1 MRRDHGSTSVLAIG
15 LLVVLGLLTAVV
27 VNASA
32 AFLERRDLMN
42 LADRA
47 ALTAADGLARDQL
60 YVDGGA
66 GSTVVLD
73 LREASALT
81 RSVVPAGT
89 GVDVVVQGDTV
100 TVRLDRGYE
109 LPIRPPGWSEGVR
122 ITAEST
128 AQLRF
133 ASLTP

>member
-1 MRRDHGSTSVLAIG
+1 MRRDEGNTTVLAIG
-15 LLVVLGLLTAVV
+15 LLLVLGLLTVVV

-60 YVDGGA
+60 YLGGDA
-66 GSTVVLD
+66 GSTIVLD

-81 RSVVPAGT
+81 RSVVPFDT
-89 GVDVVVQGDTV
+89 GVDVVVQGDMV
-100 TVRLDRGYE
+100 TVRLDRRYV
-109 LPIRPPGWSEGVR
+109 LPLRPPGWNGEVD
-122 ITAEST
+122 IAAEST

-133 ASLTP
+133 AGP

>member
-1 MRRDHGSTSVLAIG
+1 MRRDAGNTTILAIG
-15 LLVVLGLLTAVV
+15 LLVVLGLLTVVV

-60 YVDGGA
+60 YLGGDP
-66 GSTVVLD
+66 GSAIVLD
-73 LREASALT
+73 LREATALT
-81 RSVVPAGT
+81 RSVVPSDT
-89 GVDVVVQGDTV
+89 GVDVVVQGDMV
-100 TVRLDRGYE
+100 TVRLDRRYT
-109 LPIRPPGWSEGVR
+109 LPLRPPGWSGDVG
-122 ITAEST
+122 IAAEST

-133 ASLTP
+133 AGQ

>member
-1 MRRDHGSTSVLAIG
+1 MRRDEGNTTVLAIG
-15 LLVVLGLLTAVV
+15 LLLVLGLLTVVV

-60 YVDGGA
+60 YLGEDA
-66 GSTVVLD
+66 GSTIVLD

-81 RSVVPAGT
+81 RSVVPSDT
-89 GVDVVVQGDTV
+89 RVYVVVQGDMV
-100 TVRLDRGYE
+100 TVRLDRRYV
-109 LPIRPPGWSEGVR
+109 LPLRPPGWSAEVD
-122 ITAEST
+122 IAAEST

-133 ASLTP
+133 AGQPE